1 MSVFSLRSALG
12 RVCGPAIAGPVIY
25 VGHDF
30 RDLVMRGKQPAK
42 PDLSLSNS
50 LSLSLSSPSPG
61 HISLSLSSLSL
72 SPLSLSSLSPLSL
85 LSLSPLSLSLLQS
98 CACDTGASHDCLA
111 YEQLQSQTSCVYR
124 CRGPSWSVNLGH
136 DMSCMC
142 SSYLICKLMEPSAV
156 ACLREFELD
165 KF

>member
-1 MSVFSLRSALG
+1 MVMSVFSLRSALG

-30 RDLVMRGKQPAK
+30 RDLVMRGKK

-50 LSLSLSSPSPG
+50 LSLSLEPLSRPYL
-61 HISLSLSSLSL
+61 SLSLF
-72 SPLSLSSLSPLSL
+72 
-85 LSLSPLSLSLLQS
+85 SLSLLQS

-165 KF
+165 KFQI

>member
-50 LSLSLSSPSPG
+50 LSLSLSRAPLPA
-61 HISLSLSSLSL
+61 ISLSLSSLSL
-72 SPLSLSSLSPLSL
+72 SLSCSRVHVTQVLRMIAWHMSSF
-85 LSLSPLSLSLLQS
+85 
-98 CACDTGASHDCLA
+98 SH
-111 YEQLQSQTSCVYR
+111 
-124 CRGPSWSVNLGH
+124 
-136 DMSCMC
+136 
-142 SSYLICKLMEPSAV
+142 KLHVSIDVEAPAGV
-156 ACLREFELD
+156 LT
-165 KF
+165 